1 MTTLSEYHAEQ
12 MKDPEYAAEYE
23 RLRPE
28 YDIIDAII
36 AARAEENLT
45 QRELAQRCGMKQSA
59 FARLESGNANPT
71 LETLKRV
78 AEGLGKQLRI
88 SFVYRVRF
96 RQLGNFSRA
105 ARKIVYAN
113 TCCARTARRMR
124 A

>member
-12 MKDPEYAAEYE
+12 MKDPEYAA
-23 RLRPE
+23 E

-88 SFVYRVRF
+88 SFV
-96 RQLGNFSRA
+96 
-105 ARKIVYAN
+105 
-113 TCCARTARRMR
+113 
-124 A
+124 

>member
-23 RLRPE
+23 RLQPE

-78 AEGLGKQLRI
+78 ADGLGKQLRI
-88 SFVYRVRF
+88 SFV
-96 RQLGNFSRA
+96 
-105 ARKIVYAN
+105 
-113 TCCARTARRMR
+113 
-124 A
+124 